1 MSETWTRIVA
11 GIVTFLIVAMA
22 GIGLLFSFAPETAV
36 TSWSLIAAIGV
47 VAALAVYAI
56 VERVQT
62 GANET
67 FARQLPTR
75 VIVLIPIAVAFNI
88 VMGGAVGAALKI
100 PVYLDS
106 IGTILVAVL
115 AGPIAG
121 AITGLATS
129 LLWGVAPAP
138 FGSATASAFALTAVV
153 IGLMAGSFARVGV
166 FLPRP
171 DADRRQL
178 VVAGI
183 VSIGIVVLMA
193 GSAGIYTAVQTATSI
208 EPASDMAIFTLFGW
222 LALLAIV
229 GTVVGLVLLLAFR
242 RDVTAAFVVVAGVA
256 TGIVAAI
263 VSAPIAANV
272 YGGVTGGGTD
282 LIVAVLRQG
291 GADLTAATLGQSL
304 ISDPIDKVITFF
316 TVYLVVNAMS
326 VRIRARFPNGDRLI
340 AEGDALDPAGIAL
353 GASR

>member
-1 MSETWTRIVA
+1 MSELWTRIVA
-11 GIVTFLIVAMA
+11 GIVAFLVIAMA

-36 TSWSLIAAIGV
+36 TSWSLM
-47 VAALAVYAI
+47 AALGLVGALAAYAV

-62 GANET
+62 GGNET

-75 VIVLIPIAVAFNI
+75 VIVLIPVAIAFNI
-88 VMGGAVGAALKI
+88 VMGQAVGAALKL

-129 LLWGVAPAP
+129 LLWGVAPPP
-138 FGSATASAFALTAVV
+138 FGSTTASAFALTAAV
-153 IGLMAGSFARVGV
+153 IGLMAGSFGRAGV

-171 DADRRQL
+171 DSDVRQL
-178 VVAGI
+178 AIAGTI
-183 VSIGIVVLMA
+183 SVLIVVLMSGAA
-193 GSAGIYTAVQTATSI
+193 GLYTAVATATSI
-208 EPASDMAIFTLFGW
+208 EPASEVMLFTLFGW
-222 LALLAIV
+222 LALLAVV
-229 GTVVGLVLLLAFR
+229 GTVVGLVILLAWR
-242 RDVTAAFVVVAGVA
+242 RDVSAAYVVAAGVA

-263 VSAPIAANV
+263 VSAPVAANV
-272 YGGVTGGGTD
+272 FGGVTGGGTD
-282 LIVAVLRQG
+282 LIVAALRQG
-291 GADLTAATLGQSL
+291 GADLAAATLGQSL

-316 TVYLVVNAMS
+316 TVYIAVNAMS
-326 VRIRARFPNGDRLI
+326 VRMRARFPNGDQLI
-340 AEGDALDPAGIAL
+340 AVSDSLDPAGIAL